1 MSIYEEKLEYFKNVV
16 DDIAKG
22 LNYYNGLNIITLN
35 ELNNAFTALEKTV
48 NIINTINYEN
58 IIDELQYINNSIS
71 CIIKNYGSYSFE
83 HIINICLSCSF
94 AEKNFTNDLSL
105 SDKYKLLVKHL
116 HPLNYNIINWTAK
129 KAATTATANTTAN
142 VKEISK
148 LKILDDKTLLEC
160 ASLECFDLARTHTNF
175 ITKVYGIKVII
186 QDVKNQKTLVI
197 NCLCDD
203 LLTLNNSN
211 KFIISKKESIAKY
224 ITTNGLNT
232 SDFYNAEIWNN
243 FLNNYSL
250 KELLIYSAQ
259 DLYSKY
265 SASVNQINVY
275 SQKTLEM
282 LVQDFISFDLY
293 NQRAMLIQLL
303 LINNKVDNLYIA
315 YTLYDILSNDKSNSA
330 NDQSKIYNSLNW
342 HCKKQLKNA
351 LQKTVEYTND
361 LLNFETAKIPL
372 EQTIYFM
379 KANISVKEKALQKLK
394 EIKSKSD
401 DTGSKAKQYLDGLL
415 KIPFA
420 IYKEEEI
427 LKIKYEINGLLN
439 NIINPLKSSNFLLL
453 SANRDISNMLT
464 TITNM
469 KNNNNIININI
480 IEKLSP
486 TKFVITNELLVVI
499 IEYIE
504 QNKRK
509 ITPTLL
515 KSLKNIITQKTQIYD
530 KSCFSKTNILTFIKS
545 LSLYLNPNNVNPNN
559 VNANNVNPINPNN
572 ELAINEIILF
582 FKEYISS
589 DYYNYLFSIEK
600 NINQIN
606 RKNAEILAYMKDF
619 NTILDKAVYGHK
631 KAKTQIERILGQWIT
646 GELTGYC
653 FGFEGLPGIGKTS
666 LAQKGLAH
674 CLKDKNNNSRPF
686 SLIAL
691 GGSCNGSILE
701 GHNYTYVGST
711 WGKIVDILMEH
722 KCMNPIIFIDEL
734 DKVSKTEHG
743 KELIGILTH
752 LIDSTQN
759 THFQDKYFSNIDLD
773 LSKVLF
779 IFSYNDAELLDKILL
794 DRIHRIKFDILTLD
808 DKLVIARDYLLP
820 ELYLKFH
827 FTDVL
832 LFEDNELRFI
842 ITHYTNDTGVRKLK
856 EILFEIISSF
866 NLNLLKKNNCY
877 ELPYKI
883 SIDFIEELLRDRF
896 KITYLTINSEP
907 KVGIINGLW
916 ANSYG
921 NSGII
926 HIESSFF
933 HSANFLEL
941 KLTGLQGDIMKESMA
956 VAKTLACSLLSTS
969 ELSAITKELE
979 ESKMQGIHIHV
990 PEGATPKDGPSAG
1003 TAIALVLYS
1012 LLSKKKIRNNIAIT
1026 GEICLQGNI
1035 SAIGGLDLKI
1045 LGGLRAGVTTFYYP
1059 KANAKDFKLFY
1070 EKYEKNMSKA
1080 MFIELENIQQA
1091 IAEIIM

>member
-1 MSIYEEKLEYFKNVV
+1 MSVYEEKIEFFRNVV

-22 LNYYNGLNIITLN
+22 LNYYNSLNILTLN

-48 NIINTINYEN
+48 NIINSINYDV
-58 IIDELQYINNSIS
+58 IIDELQYINNNIS
-71 CIIKNYGSYSFE
+71 SIIKNYGSYNFE
-83 HIINICLSCSF
+83 HIINICLSSNF
-94 AEKNFTNDLSL
+94 AEKNFTNDLS
-105 SDKYKLLVKHL
+105 DKYKLLGKHM
-116 HPLNYNIINWTAK
+116 HPLNYNIINWNGKTLK
-129 KAATTATANTTAN
+129 NN
-142 VKEISK
+142 NKEISK
-148 LKILDDKTLLEC
+148 LKIADDKTLLEC
-160 ASLECFDLARTHTNF
+160 ATLECFDLARTNTNF
-175 ITKVYGIKVII
+175 LTKVYGIKVII
-186 QDVKNQKTLVI
+186 QDVTNQKTLVI

-211 KFIISKKESIAKY
+211 KFIINKKESIAKY
-224 ITTNGLNT
+224 ITVNGLTT
-232 SDFYNAEIWNN
+232 SANYNAEIWNN
-243 FLNNYSL
+243 FLNNFSL

-259 DLYSKY
+259 DLYNKY
-265 SASVNQINVY
+265 AASINEINVY

-282 LVQDFISFDLY
+282 LVEDFISFDLY
-293 NQRAMLIQLL
+293 NQRTMLIQLL
-303 LINNKVDNLYIA
+303 LINNKADNLYIA
-315 YTLYDILSNDKSNSA
+315 YTLYDLLSNDKSASA
-330 NDQSKIYNSLNW
+330 NDQIKIYNSLNW
-342 HCKKQLKNA
+342 NCKKHLKNA
-351 LQKTVEYTND
+351 LYKTVEYTND

-372 EQTIYFM
+372 EQSIYFM
-379 KANISVKEKALQKLK
+379 KANINVKEKALQKLK

-401 DTGSKAKQYLDGLL
+401 DTGSKARQYLDGLL

-427 LKIKYEINGLLN
+427 LKIKYEISSLLN
-439 NIINPLKSSNFLLL
+439 NVINPLKNSNFLLL
-453 SANRDISNMLT
+453 SANRDVSNILT
-464 TITNM
+464 TIDNM

-480 IEKLSP
+480 IEKIS
-486 TKFVITNELLVVI
+486 TNKVVITNELLLII

-504 QNKRK
+504 KNKKK
-509 ITPTLL
+509 ITSTLL
-515 KSLKNIITQKTQIYD
+515 KSLKLTLSGAVYD
-530 KSCFSKTNILTFIKS
+530 KNIFLKANLLTFIKS
-545 LSLYLNPNNVNPNN
+545 LYVNPNN
-559 VNANNVNPINPNN
+559 INNINNINNPN

-582 FKEYISS
+582 FKDLISS
-589 DYYNYLFSIEK
+589 KYYDYLFSIEK
-600 NINQIN
+600 HINQIN
-606 RKNAEILAYMKDF
+606 RKNDEIIEYMNDF
-619 NTILDKAVYGHK
+619 NNILDSAVYGHK
-631 KAKTQIERILGQWIT
+631 KAKLQIERIVGQWIN
-646 GELTGYC
+646 GESTGYC

-666 LAQKGLAH
+666 LAEKGLAK
-674 CLKDKNNNSRPF
+674 CLKDKNNKSRPF

-691 GGSCNGSILE
+691 GGSSNGSILE

-722 KCMNPIIFIDEL
+722 KCMNPIIFIDEV

-743 KELIGILTH
+743 KEIIGILTH

-779 IFSYNDAELLDKILL
+779 IFSYNDVELLDKILL

-808 DKLVIARDYLLP
+808 DKLIIARDYLLP

-827 FTDVL
+827 FNEIL
-832 LFEDNELRFI
+832 IFEDNVIKFI
-842 ITHYTNDTGVRKLK
+842 IEHYTNESGVRKLK

-866 NLNLLKKNNCY
+866 NLILLKGKNLN
-877 ELPYKI
+877 ELPFKLSIDYIEDLLRTNYKI
-883 SIDFIEELLRDRF
+883 S
-896 KITYLTINSEP
+896 YLKVNSEP
-907 KVGIINGLW
+907 KIGIINGLW

-933 HSANFLEL
+933 HSSNFLEL

-956 VAKTLACSLLSTS
+956 VAKTLACSLLSTA
-969 ELSAITKELE
+969 EMIAITKELE

-1003 TAIALVLYS
+1003 AAITLVLYS
-1012 LLSKKKIRNNIAIT
+1012 LLSKKKIKNNIAIT

-1070 EKYEKNMSKA
+1070 EKYEKNMSETN
-1080 MFIELENIQQA
+1080 FIELENIQQA
-1091 IAEIIM
+1091 LAQIII

>member
-1 MSIYEEKLEYFKNVV
+1 MSVYEEKLEYFKKVI

-22 LNYYNGLNIITLN
+22 LNYYAGLHIMTYN
-35 ELNNAFTALEKTV
+35 EYNNAFSALEKTI
-48 NIINTINYEN
+48 NIINSINYEN

-71 CIIKNYGSYSFE
+71 SIIKNYGCYSFE
-83 HIINICLSCSF
+83 DIINICLACTF
-94 AEKNFTNDLSL
+94 AETNFTNDLSH
-105 SDKYKLLVKHL
+105 KYKLLVKHL
-116 HPLNYNIINWTAK
+116 HPLNYNIINWTA
-129 KAATTATANTTAN
+129 TTNQANSKTFSKT
-142 VKEISK
+142 ISK
-148 LKILDDKTLLEC
+148 LKIIDEKTLLEC
-160 ASLECFDLARTHTNF
+160 DSLECFDLARTNTNF
-175 ITKVYGIKVII
+175 IIKVHGIKVII
-186 QDVKNQKTLVI
+186 HDSKNQKTLVI

-203 LLTLNNSN
+203 LLALNNSN
-211 KFIISKKESIAKY
+211 KFIINKKESIAKY
-224 ITTNGLNT
+224 ITANGLST
-232 SDFYNAEIWNN
+232 SNCYNAELWNN

-259 DLYSKY
+259 DLYNKY
-265 SASVNQINVY
+265 SASVNQIDVY

-303 LINNKVDNLYIA
+303 LINNKADNLYIA
-315 YTLYDILSNDKSNSA
+315 YILYDILSNDKNASA
-330 NDQSKIYNSLNW
+330 NDQIKLYNSLNW
-342 HCKKQLKNA
+342 NCKKHLKNA
-351 LQKTVEYTND
+351 LQKTVEYTNE
-361 LLNFETAKIPL
+361 LLTFETAKIPL
-372 EQTIYFM
+372 EQSIYFM
-379 KANISVKEKALQKLK
+379 KANINVKEKALQKLK
-394 EIKSKSD
+394 EIKSKSE
-401 DTGSKAKQYLDGLL
+401 DTGSKARQYLDGLL

-427 LKIKYEINGLLN
+427 LKIKYEISSILN
-439 NIINPLKSSNFLLL
+439 NIINPLKNSNFLLL
-453 SANRDISNMLT
+453 SANRDISNILT
-464 TITNM
+464 TIHSM

-480 IEKLSP
+480 IEKISAN
-486 TKFVITNELLVVI
+486 KVVITNELLLLI

-504 QNKRK
+504 HNKKK
-509 ITPTLL
+509 INASLL
-515 KSLKNIITQKTQIYD
+515 KSLKLTLTPSDYD
-530 KSCFSKTNILTFIKS
+530 KKIFLKANLLPFIKS
-545 LSLYLNPNNVNPNN
+545 LY
-559 VNANNVNPINPNN
+559 INPNN
-572 ELAINEIILF
+572 INGQASNEVATNELLLF

-600 NINQIN
+600 HINQIN
-606 RKNAEILAYMKDF
+606 RKNGEIIAYMNNF
-619 NTILDKAVYGHK
+619 NNILDKAVYGHK
-631 KAKTQIERILGQWIT
+631 KAKLQIERIVGQWIN
-646 GELTGYC
+646 GESSGYC

-674 CLKDKNNNSRPF
+674 CLKDKNNKPRPF

-691 GGSCNGSILE
+691 GGSSNGSILE

-779 IFSYNDAELLDKILL
+779 IFSYNDVELLDKILL

-808 DKLVIARDYLLP
+808 DKLIIARDYLLP
-820 ELYLKFH
+820 ELYAKFH
-827 FTDVL
+827 FDDIL
-832 LFEDNELRFI
+832 IFEEEELRFI
-842 ITHYTNDTGVRKLK
+842 IEHYTNESGVRKLK
-856 EILFEIISSF
+856 EVLFEIISSF
-866 NLNLLKKNNCY
+866 NLMLLKNNKCY

-883 SIDFIEELLRDRF
+883 SREFIEELLRDRF
-896 KITYLTINSEP
+896 KISYLTIVSEP

-933 HSANFLEL
+933 HSTNFLEL

-956 VAKTLACSLLSTS
+956 VAKTLAYNLLSTA
-969 ELSAITKELE
+969 EKIAITKELE
-979 ESKMQGIHIHV
+979 KSKMQGIHIHV

-1003 TAIALVLYS
+1003 AAITLVLYS
-1012 LLSKKKIRNNIAIT
+1012 LLSKRKIRNNIAIT

-1035 SAIGGLDLKI
+1035 TAIGGLDLKI

-1059 KANAKDFKLFY
+1059 KANAKDYKLFY
-1070 EKYEKNMSKA
+1070 EKYEKNMSKIK
-1080 MFIELENIQQA
+1080 FVELENIMQA
-1091 IAEIIM
+1091 IAEIII

>member
-1 MSIYEEKLEYFKNVV
+1 MSVCIYEEKLEYFKNVI

-22 LNYYNGLNIITLN
+22 INYYSSLNIITLN

-48 NIINTINYEN
+48 HIINSINYDN

-71 CIIKNYGSYSFE
+71 SIIKNYGTYCFE
-83 HIINICLSCSF
+83 HIINICLMRNF
-94 AEKNFTNDLSL
+94 AETNFTNDLSH
-105 SDKYKLLVKHL
+105 KYKLLVKHL
-116 HPLNYNIINWTAK
+116 HPLNYYIINYNGIK
-129 KAATTATANTTAN
+129 HPNNTNTN
-142 VKEISK
+142 TNTNTKEISK
-148 LKILDDKTLLEC
+148 LKILDDKTIIEC
-160 ASLECFDLARTHTNF
+160 ASLECFDLARTNTNF

-186 QDVKNQKTLVI
+186 QDVKNQKSLVI

-211 KFIISKKESIAKY
+211 TFITNKKESIAKY
-224 ITTNGLNT
+224 IATNIISTN
-232 SDFYNAEIWNN
+232 DCYDPQIWNN
-243 FLNNYSL
+243 FLNNFSL

-259 DLYSKY
+259 DLYNKY
-265 SASVNQINVY
+265 CASINQINVY

-282 LVQDFISFDLY
+282 LVQDFISCDLY
-293 NQRAMLIQLL
+293 NQRAMLIHLL
-303 LINNKVDNLYIA
+303 LINNKDDNLYIA
-315 YTLYDILSNDKSNSA
+315 YILYDILSNDKNNSA

-342 HCKKQLKNA
+342 NCKKHLKNA
-351 LQKTVEYTND
+351 IQKTVEYTNE
-361 LLNFETAKIPL
+361 LLNFETSKIPL

-379 KANISVKEKALQKLK
+379 KANLNVKEKALQKLK

-401 DTGSKAKQYLDGLL
+401 DSGSKAKQYLDGLL

-427 LKIKYEINGLLN
+427 LKIKYEISGLLN
-439 NIINPLKSSNFLLL
+439 NIINPLKNSNFLLL
-453 SANRDISNMLT
+453 SNTRDVSNILT
-464 TITNM
+464 TISSM

-480 IEKLSP
+480 IEKINTNKL
-486 TKFVITNELLVVI
+486 VIANELLLLI

-504 QNKRK
+504 QNKK
-509 ITPTLL
+509 NLTSSLL
-515 KSLKNIITQKTQIYD
+515 KSLKLTQKSPVCD
-530 KSCFSKTNILTFIKS
+530 KKIFSKTHLLTYIKS
-545 LSLYLNPNNVNPNN
+545 LYHNNNIYTISNSKDKDK
-559 VNANNVNPINPNN
+559 

-582 FKEYISS
+582 FKEYINT

-600 NINQIN
+600 NINLIN
-606 RKNAEILAYMKDF
+606 RKNGEIIAYMNDF
-619 NTILDKAVYGHK
+619 NNILDKAVYGHK
-631 KAKTQIERILGQWIT
+631 KAKLQIERIIGQWIN
-646 GELTGYC
+646 GESSGYC

-666 LAQKGLAH
+666 LAQKGLAQ

-722 KCMNPIIFIDEL
+722 KCMNPIIFIDEV

-743 KELIGILTH
+743 KEIIGILTH

-779 IFSYNDAELLDKILL
+779 IFSYNDVELLDKILL
-794 DRIHRIKFDILTLD
+794 DRIHRIKFDILTID

-827 FTDVL
+827 FNDIL
-832 LFEDNELRFI
+832 IFEEHEIKFI
-842 ITHYTNDTGVRKLK
+842 IEHYTNESGVRKLK

-866 NLNLLKKNNCY
+866 NLNLLKNNNCY
-877 ELPYKI
+877 ELPFKLNVDY
-883 SIDFIEELLRDRF
+883 IEDLLKDRF
-896 KITYLTINSEP
+896 KINYLTINNEP

-933 HSANFLEL
+933 HSTNFLEL

-969 ELSAITKELE
+969 ELITITKELE

-1003 TAIALVLYS
+1003 AAITLVLYS
-1012 LLSKKKIRNNIAIT
+1012 LLSKKKIKNNIAIT

-1035 SAIGGLDLKI
+1035 SAIGGLDMKI

-1070 EKYEKNMSKA
+1070 EKYEKNMSEIT
-1080 MFIELENIQQA
+1080 FIELENIQQA
-1091 IAEIIM
+1091 LVEIIM

>member
-1 MSIYEEKLEYFKNVV
+1 MSFCVYEEKVEYFKNVI
-16 DDIAKG
+16 DDITKG
-22 LNYYNGLNIITLN
+22 INHYSSLNIITYN
-35 ELNNAFTALEKTV
+35 ELNNAFSALEKTV
-48 NIINTINYEN
+48 HIINSINYDN

-71 CIIKNYGSYSFE
+71 SIIKNYGCYCFE
-83 HIINICLSCSF
+83 HIINICLASNF
-94 AEKNFTNDLSL
+94 AETNFTNDLSH
-105 SDKYKLLVKHL
+105 KYKLLVKHL
-116 HPLNYNIINWTAK
+116 HPLNYYIVNYNGVKQASTNNI
-129 KAATTATANTTAN
+129 
-142 VKEISK
+142 KEISK
-148 LKILDDKTLLEC
+148 LKILDDKTILEC
-160 ASLECFDLARTHTNF
+160 ATLECFDLARTNTNF
-175 ITKVYGIKVII
+175 IIKVYGIKVII
-186 QDVKNQKTLVI
+186 QDVKNQKSLVI

-211 KFIISKKESIAKY
+211 NFITHKKESITKY
-224 ITTNGLNT
+224 ITSNGLNAST
-232 SDFYNAEIWNN
+232 CYNTQIWNN
-243 FLNNYSL
+243 FLNNFSL
-250 KELLIYSAQ
+250 KELLVYSPC
-259 DLYSKY
+259 DLYNKY
-265 SASVNQINVY
+265 CASINQINVY
-275 SQKTLEM
+275 KQKTLEM
-282 LVQDFISFDLY
+282 LVQDFISLDLY
-293 NQRAMLIQLL
+293 SQRSMLIHLL
-303 LINNKVDNLYIA
+303 LINNQDDNLYIA
-315 YTLYDILSNDKSNSA
+315 YILYDILSNDKNNNA

-342 HCKKQLKNA
+342 NCKKHLKNA
-351 LQKTVEYTND
+351 LQKTVEYTNE
-361 LLNFETAKIPL
+361 LLNFETSKIPL
-372 EQTIYFM
+372 EQSIYFM
-379 KANISVKEKALQKLK
+379 KANMNVKEKALQKLK

-401 DTGSKAKQYLDGLL
+401 DSGSKARQYLDGLL

-427 LKIKYEINGLLN
+427 LKIKYEISSLLN
-439 NIINPLKSSNFLLL
+439 NIINPLKNSNFHLL
-453 SANRDISNMLT
+453 SANRDISNILN
-464 TITNM
+464 TINTM

-480 IEKLSP
+480 IEKINTNKL
-486 TKFVITNELLVVI
+486 VITNELLVVI

-504 QNKRK
+504 QNKKK
-509 ITPTLL
+509 ITSSLL
-515 KSLKNIITQKTQIYD
+515 KSLKATITQKEFVCD
-530 KSCFSKTNILTFIKS
+530 KNIFSKTNLLTYIKS
-545 LSLYLNPNNVNPNN
+545 LY
-559 VNANNVNPINPNN
+559 INPNN
-572 ELAINEIILF
+572 NELVINEIILF
-582 FKEYISS
+582 FKEYINT

-600 NINQIN
+600 HINLIN
-606 RKNAEILAYMKDF
+606 RKNGEIIAYMNDF
-619 NTILDKAVYGHK
+619 NNILDKAVYGHK
-631 KAKTQIERILGQWIT
+631 KAKLQIERIVGQWIN
-646 GELTGYC
+646 GESSGYC

-666 LAQKGLAH
+666 LAQKGLAQ

-722 KCMNPIIFIDEL
+722 KCMNPIIFIDEV

-779 IFSYNDAELLDKILL
+779 IFSYNDVELLDKILL

-808 DKLVIARDYLLP
+808 DKLIIARDYLLP
-820 ELYLKFH
+820 ELYAKFH
-827 FTDVL
+827 FNEIL
-832 LFEDNELRFI
+832 IFEEQEIRFI
-842 ITHYTNDTGVRKLK
+842 IEHYTNESGVRKLK

-866 NLNLLKKNNCY
+866 NLMLLKNNKCY
-877 ELPYKI
+877 ELPFKLT
-883 SIDFIEELLRDRF
+883 IDFIEEVLKDRF
-896 KITYLTINSEP
+896 KINYLTIVNEP

-956 VAKTLACSLLSTS
+956 VAKTLACSLLSTT
-969 ELSAITKELE
+969 ELIAITKELE

-1003 TAIALVLYS
+1003 AAITLVLYS
-1012 LLSKKKIRNNIAIT
+1012 LLSKRKIKNYIAIT

-1035 SAIGGLDLKI
+1035 SAIGGLDMKI

-1059 KANAKDFKLFY
+1059 KANAKDYKLFY
-1070 EKYEKNMSKA
+1070 EKYEKNISKIN
-1080 MFIELENIQQA
+1080 FIELENIQQA
-1091 IAEIIM
+1091 LEQIII

>member
-1 MSIYEEKLEYFKNVV
+1 MSVYEEKLEYFKKVI
-16 DDIAKG
+16 DDIVKG
-22 LNYYNGLNIITLN
+22 LNYYNGLNIMTYN
-35 ELNNAFTALEKTV
+35 EVNNAFAALEKTI
-48 NIINTINYEN
+48 NIINSINYEN

-71 CIIKNYGSYSFE
+71 SIIKNYGCYSFE
-83 HIINICLSCSF
+83 DIINICLASTF
-94 AEKNFTNDLSL
+94 AEKNFTTDLNL
-105 SDKYKLLVKHL
+105 SHKYKLLVKHL
-116 HPLNYNIINWTAK
+116 HPLNYNIINWTANN
-129 KAATTATANTTAN
+129 ANNAKT
-142 VKEISK
+142 ISK
-148 LKILDDKTLLEC
+148 LKIIDDKTLLEC
-160 ASLECFDLARTHTNF
+160 ATLECFDLARTNTNF
-175 ITKVYGIKVII
+175 IIKVYGIKVII
-186 QDVKNQKTLVI
+186 HDSKNQKTLVI

-211 KFIISKKESIAKY
+211 KFIINKKESIAKY
-224 ITTNGLNT
+224 ITANGLST
-232 SDFYNAEIWNN
+232 SNCYNAELWNN

-259 DLYSKY
+259 DLYNKY
-265 SASVNQINVY
+265 SASVNQMDVY

-303 LINNKVDNLYIA
+303 LINNKADNLYIA
-315 YTLYDILSNDKSNSA
+315 YILYDILSNDKSASA
-330 NDQSKIYNSLNW
+330 NEQIKIYNSLNW
-342 HCKKQLKNA
+342 NCKKQLKNA
-351 LQKTVEYTND
+351 LQKTVEYTNE
-361 LLNFETAKIPL
+361 LLNFETTKIPL
-372 EQTIYFM
+372 EQSIYFM
-379 KANISVKEKALQKLK
+379 KANINVKEKALQKLK
-394 EIKSKSD
+394 EIKSKSE
-401 DTGSKAKQYLDGLL
+401 DTGSKARQYLDGLL

-427 LKIKYEINGLLN
+427 LKIKYEISSLLN
-439 NIINPLKSSNFLLL
+439 NIINPLKDSNFLQL
-453 SANRDISNMLT
+453 SKNRDISNILT
-464 TITNM
+464 TIHSM

-480 IEKLSP
+480 IEKLGSS
-486 TKFVITNELLVVI
+486 KLVITNELLLLI

-504 QNKRK
+504 YNKKK
-509 ITPTLL
+509 INAPLL
-515 KSLKNIITQKTQIYD
+515 KSLKSLKSLQLTPSGAVYD
-530 KSCFSKTNILTFIKS
+530 KKLFLKANLLTFVK
-545 LSLYLNPNNVNPNN
+545 SLYLNPNN
-559 VNANNVNPINPNN
+559 IN
-572 ELAINEIILF
+572 ELAINELLLF

-589 DYYNYLFSIEK
+589 EYYNYLFSIEK
-600 NINQIN
+600 HINQIN
-606 RKNAEILAYMKDF
+606 RKNGEIIAYMNDF
-619 NTILDKAVYGHK
+619 NNILNSAVYGHK
-631 KAKTQIERILGQWIT
+631 KAKLQIERIVGQWIN
-646 GELTGYC
+646 GESSGYC

-666 LAQKGLAH
+666 LAQKGLAY
-674 CLKDKNNNSRPF
+674 CLKDKNNNPRPF

-691 GGSCNGSILE
+691 GGSSNGSILE

-827 FTDVL
+827 FSDVL

-866 NLNLLKKNNCY
+866 NLNLLKNNKCY

-933 HSANFLEL
+933 HSSNFLEL

-1003 TAIALVLYS
+1003 TAITLVLYS

-1070 EKYEKNMSKA
+1070 EKYEKNMSNA
-1080 MFIELENIQQA
+1080 MFIELENIEQA
-1091 IAEIIM
+1091 LAQIII

>member
-1 MSIYEEKLEYFKNVV
+1 MTIYEEKLEFFRNVV
-16 DDIAKG
+16 DDIVKG
-22 LNYYNGLNIITLN
+22 LNYYSSLNIIALN

-48 NIINTINYEN
+48 NIINSINYEN

-71 CIIKNYGSYSFE
+71 SIIKNYGCYSFE
-83 HIINICLSCSF
+83 QLINICLSSNF
-94 AEKNFTNDLSL
+94 AETNFTNDLNL
-105 SDKYKLLVKHL
+105 SQKYKLLAKYL

-129 KAATTATANTTAN
+129 NVAANATANA
-142 VKEISK
+142 KEISK

-160 ASLECFDLARTHTNF
+160 VSLECFDLARTNTNF
-175 ITKVYGIKVII
+175 ITKVYGIKVIV
-186 QDVKNQKTLVI
+186 QDVKNQKTLII
-197 NCLCDD
+197 NCLSDD
-203 LLTLNNSN
+203 LLTLNNNNNN
-211 KFIISKKESIAKY
+211 KFIINKKESIAKY
-224 ITTNGLNT
+224 VTMTNGLNT
-232 SDFYNAEIWNN
+232 STIYNPEIWNN

-259 DLYSKY
+259 DLYNKY
-265 SASVNQINVY
+265 CASVNQINAY
-275 SQKTLEM
+275 SQKTLEV

-293 NQRAMLIQLL
+293 NQRDLLIQLL

-315 YTLYDILSNDKSNSA
+315 YILYDILSNDKSNSA
-330 NDQSKIYNSLNW
+330 NDQIKIYNSLNW
-342 HCKKQLKNA
+342 NCKKQLKNA

-372 EQTIYFM
+372 EQSIYFM
-379 KANISVKEKALQKLK
+379 KANVNVKEKALQKLK

-415 KIPFA
+415 KIPFG

-427 LKIKYEINGLLN
+427 LKIKYEISSLLS
-439 NIINPLKSSNFLLL
+439 NIIDTPKNTNIISLV
-453 SANRDISNMLT
+453 AHRDISNSIT
-464 TITNM
+464 TLTNM

-480 IEKLSP
+480 IEKLRPS
-486 TKFVITNELLVVI
+486 ITNELLLVI

-504 QNKRK
+504 RNKKK

-515 KSLKNIITQKTQIYD
+515 KSLKNILTQKTQVYD
-530 KSCFSKTNILTFIKS
+530 ISIFTKTNILTFIKS
-545 LSLYLNPNNVNPNN
+545 LSLYLNNNNNTNVNNVNNNNNTNVNNN
-559 VNANNVNPINPNN
+559 V
-572 ELAINEIILF
+572 AINEIILF

-600 NINQIN
+600 TINQIN
-606 RKNAEILAYMKDF
+606 RKNGEIIAYMNDF
-619 NTILDKAVYGHK
+619 NNILDKAVYGHK
-631 KAKTQIERILGQWIT
+631 KAKKQIERIVGQWIS
-646 GELTGYC
+646 GDATGYC

-666 LAQKGLAH
+666 LAQKGLAN

-691 GGSCNGSILE
+691 GGSSNGSILE

-743 KELIGILTH
+743 KEIIGILTH

-759 THFQDKYFSNIDLD
+759 THFQDKYFNNIDLD

-779 IFSYNDAELLDKILL
+779 IFSYNDVELLDKILL

-808 DKLVIARDYLLP
+808 DKLIIARDYLLP

-827 FTDVL
+827 FNDVL
-832 LFEDNELRFI
+832 LFEEVELRFI
-842 ITHYTNDTGVRKLK
+842 IEHYTNESGVRKLK

-866 NLNLLKKNNCY
+866 NLILLKNNKCY
-877 ELPYKI
+877 DLPFKL

-896 KITYLTINSEP
+896 KITYLKINNEP
-907 KVGIINGLW
+907 KIGIINGLW

-933 HSANFLEL
+933 HSSNFLEL

-956 VAKTLACSLLSTS
+956 VAKTLAYNLLSS
-969 ELSAITKELE
+969 KEKIAITKELE

-1012 LLSKKKIRNNIAIT
+1012 LLSKKKIKNNIAIT

-1035 SAIGGLDLKI
+1035 TAIGGLDLKI

-1080 MFIELENIQQA
+1080 MFIELENIHQA
-1091 IAEIIM
+1091 LAQIII